1 MFFCYNT
8 YAQDCSI
15 LDPNEFGDCENCIG
29 YVWSG
34 ELCAPVL
41 SLDPPLTIN
50 QGEGLIARA
59 TYNNTTSNYVNFGLL
74 STDEMMI
81 VFGLMYLE

>member
-15 LDPNEFGDCENCIG
+15 LDPNEFGDCENFIG

-34 ELCAPVL
+34 ELCAPVYGCN
-41 SLDPPLTIN
+41 T
-50 QGEGLIARA
+50 
-59 TYNNTTSNYVNFGLL
+59 NNDDEYFFNNYEF
-74 STDEMMI
+74 I
-81 VFGLMYLE
+81 